1 MDPMELFPDPDD
13 IGQMEYRAIH
23 THMKEVLDDCPEE
36 ERMSLALGILKEFKG
51 WSKSMKKTLK
61 KASSEKARL
70 KGK

>member
-1 MDPMELFPDPDD
+1 MKDPMNHFPDPDE

-51 WSKSMKKTLK
+51 WAKSMRKTLK
-61 KASSEKARL
+61 ASSKKAKS